1 MWLAILW
8 PTTVRV
14 FSCCCY
20 KSEQKITFHHN
31 ESNWKNCPLIYC
43 VQYTQHMVV
52 LHLYVRD
59 AGSKKNNAI
68 THKVREK
75 TTRKTNRIFFEN
87 KVKTNL
93 SFFPVRWF
101 GTQDNFLVR
110 LLTSVRN
117 DEKAQIHLSFIV
129 KIEKFLSALR
139 KMNWN
144 ERTALKSSDIF

>member
-1 MWLAILW
+1 M
-8 PTTVRV
+8 
-14 FSCCCY
+14 
-20 KSEQKITFHHN
+20 
-31 ESNWKNCPLIYC
+31 
-43 VQYTQHMVV
+43 
-52 LHLYVRD
+52 
-59 AGSKKNNAI
+59 
-68 THKVREK
+68 
-75 TTRKTNRIFFEN
+75 
-87 KVKTNL
+87 KTNL

-144 ERTALKSSDIF
+144 ERSQTRIFNQGSAKTNIE